1 MNSRCLICGK
11 ECPSGEYHPA
21 CARSLFGSETAPSFT
36 YSTEELNRL
45 ARNLITAHV
54 SVPGVQAKL
63 SLHLERSAEGADRL
77 TLVGLDGDYILKLPT
92 AAYPELPESEH
103 FAMTLARNCGIA
115 TAEFGLVRLAS
126 GALAY
131 LTRRMDREHGV
142 KAMEDFCQ
150 LTERP
155 TEKKYFGSYE
165 QIGKLIRRHAAF
177 GGVDTLRFL
186 EVVLFSYLIGNNDMH
201 LKNFS
206 LLREPNGAW
215 NLAPA
220 YDLVPVQI
228 LLPSDLEELAL
239 TLNGKKR
246 RLTAAD
252 FAAFAA
258 NLGLTPRQYERTLQR
273 LTDRI
278 AASLD
283 ATISSSFLSDTF
295 IASFR
300 ELIKVKLRVFNLT

>member
-1 MNSRCLICGK
+1 MSRCLVCGGD
-11 ECPSGEYHPA
+11 CTSGDYHAP
-21 CARSLFGSETAPSFT
+21 CARSLFLSDAVPTFA

-45 ARNLITAHV
+45 AKQLVASRV

-63 SLHLERSAEGADRL
+63 SLHLERASGGQDRL

-103 FAMTLARNCGIA
+103 FAMTFAGRCGLS
-115 TAEFGLVRLAS
+115 TAAFGLVRLAS
-126 GALAY
+126 GECAY
-131 LTRRMDREHGV
+131 LTRRLDREKGV

-165 QIGKLIRRHAAF
+165 QVGRLIRRHAAF
-177 GGVDTLRFL
+177 GGVDALRFF
-186 EVVLFSYLIGNNDMH
+186 EEVLFCFLIGNNDMH

-206 LLREPNGAW
+206 LLREPDGNW
-215 NLAPA
+215 NLSPA

-228 LLPSDLEELAL
+228 LLPNDTEELAL

-246 RLTAAD
+246 RLTADD

-258 NLGLTPRQYERTLQR
+258 SLHLTPVQCANAVSRMTKR
-273 LTDRI
+273 LK
-278 AASLD
+278 AELEGVL
-283 ATISSSFLSDTF
+283 SSSFLSDGF
-295 IASFR
+295 KAR
-300 ELIKVKLRVFNLT
+300 LRHLIDGRLAVFD